1 MSSSF
6 VDGPVQASL
15 AVGTCEE
22 QVGRMNSAGSR
33 ESVEELNHWSRGGLR
48 GVPASWFLPWHERRY
63 AARASGDLLALY
75 RTAKADHPDWVARE
89 LPQTGGLDP
98 SRARFDGG
106 RRDPE
111 MCQREHRGV
120 TREARVGLVR
130 CGAGP
135 VGDGVSRGRVDDS
148 GIHSNI
154 ARVVTSHIPHDLCI
168 SRGNLN
174 VRSHT
179 EFQNE
184 QVWRLTCLKM
194 PWSSANETEST
205 WRSHGGCNG
214 RDAGR
219 RLAGTRPHEQHGHGS
234 RCRTSAQSCRCR
246 ASGEGARSGGVSTS
260 KTSGTWAL
268 A

>member
-33 ESVEELNHWSRGGLR
+33 ESVEEFNHWSRGGLR

-111 MCQREHRGV
+111 MCQGEHRGMA
-120 TREARVGLVR
+120 REARVDHVR

-135 VGDGVSRGRVDDS
+135 VGDGVSRDPR
-148 GIHSNI
+148 
-154 ARVVTSHIPHDLCI
+154 
-168 SRGNLN
+168 
-174 VRSHT
+174 
-179 EFQNE
+179 
-184 QVWRLTCLKM
+184 WRF
-194 PWSSANETEST
+194 
-205 WRSHGGCNG
+205 
-214 RDAGR
+214 RDP
-219 RLAGTRPHEQHGHGS
+219 LQH
-234 RCRTSAQSCRCR
+234 
-246 ASGEGARSGGVSTS
+246 RSGGHVAHSSRPLHFARKPECPESHRVSKRTS
-260 KTSGTWAL
+260 LAAYMLENAL
-268 A
+268 EQCK